1 MSSSV
6 MYDEK
11 SHAHITTNEDLR
23 MVLGFFMPKDCNR
36 VLTVAAS
43 GDHPLFCSLYGAK
56 HVDTFDITQNAKL
69 IMDIKIAAIGL
80 LNRDEY
86 ARMLENLWWRDDA
99 LTAPF
104 MDKVSEKLPASEY
117 EYLCSMRGTRL
128 FNKDTWDGRDS
139 KYLPNVFEY
148 KQLQKIIKQPYKFV
162 QTDIVNLSAHLNQSY
177 DFIHLS
183 NIFDHINNPELHWD
197 IIQPL
202 LKRLNVGGRLVSYS
216 LFGYPKQFSKDSM
229 KNTKLI
235 ESILKDYNL
244 KCYLTGL
251 TNMDTLT
258 VFERIG

>member
-1 MSSSV
+1 

-23 MVLGFFMPKDCNR
+23 MALGFFMPKDCNR
-36 VLTVAAS
+36 VLTVVAS

-56 HVDTFDITQNAKL
+56 YVDTFDITQNAKL
-69 IMDIKIAAIGL
+69 IMDIKTAAIGL
-80 LNRDEY
+80 LKRDEY

-99 LTAPF
+99 LTALF
-104 MDKVSEKLPASEY
+104 MDKVSAKLPAGEY

-128 FNKDTWDGRDS
+128 FNKDIWDGRDS
-139 KYLPNVFEY
+139 KYLPSDFEY
-148 KQLQKIIKQPYKFV
+148 EELQKIIKEPYNFIK
-162 QTDIVNLSAHLNQSY
+162 TDIVNLSTYLSQSY

-183 NIFDHINNPELHWD
+183 NIFDHIENPETHWN

-216 LFGYPKQFSKDSM
+216 LFGYPKQFSKNSM
-229 KNTKLI
+229 KDTKLVKG
-235 ESILKDYNL
+235 ILQDYNL
-244 KCYLTGL
+244 KWYLTGL

-258 VFERIG
+258 VFERVR

>member
-1 MSSSV
+1 MSNYSGFSEQSTA
-6 MYDEK
+6 Y
-11 SHAHITTNEDLR
+11 ITTNEDLR
-23 MVLGFFMPKDCNR
+23 MAMGFCLMKDCNR
-36 VLTVAAS
+36 ALTVAAS

-56 HVDTFDITQNAKL
+56 EVDTFDISYNAKL
-69 IMDIKIAAIGL
+69 IMDIKTVAIGL

-104 MDKVSEKLPASEY
+104 MDKVSAKLPAEEY

-128 FNKDTWDGRDS
+128 FNKGVWDSRDS
-139 KYLPNVFEY
+139 KYLPADFEY
-148 KQLQKIIKQPYKFV
+148 KQLQKIIKKPYNFV
-162 QTDIVNLSAHLNQSY
+162 QTDIVNLGAHLNQSY

-183 NIFDHINNPELHWD
+183 NIFDHIKNLESHWG

-229 KNTKLI
+229 KNTELVA
-235 ESILKDYNL
+235 SILQDYNL
-244 KCYLTGL
+244 KWYLTGL
-251 TNMDTLT
+251 TSVDTLA
-258 VFERIG
+258 VFERVR

>member
-23 MVLGFFMPKDCNR
+23 MALGSFMPKDCNR
-36 VLTVAAS
+36 ALTVVGS
-43 GDHPLFCSLYGAK
+43 GNHPLFCSLYGAK
-56 HVDTFDITQNAKL
+56 YIDTFDITQNAKL
-69 IMDIKIAAIGL
+69 IMDIKTAAIGL

-99 LTAPF
+99 LNAPF
-104 MDKVSEKLPASEY
+104 MDKVSSKLPFEEY

-139 KYLPNVFEY
+139 KYLPSDFEY
-148 KQLQKIIKQPYKFV
+148 KQLQKIIKEPYNFI
-162 QTDIVNLSAHLNQSY
+162 QTDIVNLSACLSQSY

-183 NIFDHINNPELHWD
+183 NIINLESHWN
-197 IIQPL
+197 IVQPL

-216 LFGYPKQFSKDSM
+216 LFGYPKQFSKNSM
-229 KNTKLI
+229 KDTKLVKG
-235 ESILKDYNL
+235 ILQDYNL
-244 KCYLTGL
+244 KWYLTGL
-251 TNMDTLT
+251 TSVDTLA
-258 VFERIG
+258 VFERVR